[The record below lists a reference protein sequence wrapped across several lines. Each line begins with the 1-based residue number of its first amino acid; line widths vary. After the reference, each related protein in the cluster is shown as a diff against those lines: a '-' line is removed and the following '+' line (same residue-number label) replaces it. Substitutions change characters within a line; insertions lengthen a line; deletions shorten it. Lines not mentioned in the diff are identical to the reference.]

1 MPGTTTSWK
10 LFISSWNASS
20 FTPGTATVGNRPSD
34 ATDITDRL
42 LGAEVD
48 MSIGIGDVPQAIG
61 TFVLD
66 NNDGLYTPS
75 NASRKYDTVLAY
87 DADVA
92 YETAYE
98 PEHLWEWFRQPVFLV
113 PVMNGSEVNP
123 TTGAGWF
130 SGFCTD
136 VQFED
141 DGFNST
147 LTLTVVDW
155 FTFASRYTF
164 TQANLDAIAALRAG
178 GRPFST
184 VPNFVWE
191 YVLSSVPSPN
201 VPSDVL
207 DLNVSSYA

>member
-66 NNDGLYTPS
+66 NNDGAYTPTS
-75 NASRKYDTVLAY
+75 SSPT
-87 DADVA
+87 
-92 YETAYE
+92 
-98 PEHLWEWFRQPVFLV
+98 PEQSYTWFRQPVFLV

-164 TQANLDAIAALRAG
+164 TQANLDAVAALRAG

-191 YVLSSVPSPN
+191 YVLSAVPSPN
-201 VPSDVL
+201 VASDVL